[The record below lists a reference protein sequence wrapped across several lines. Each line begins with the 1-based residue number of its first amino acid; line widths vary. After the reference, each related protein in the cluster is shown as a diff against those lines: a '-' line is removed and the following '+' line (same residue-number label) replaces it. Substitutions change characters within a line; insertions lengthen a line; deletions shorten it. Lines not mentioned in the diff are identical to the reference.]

1 MTEAADRIFTDA
13 VVHPLDGSPEA
24 EAVAVR
30 DGRVVRVDT
39 AYEVG
44 FLEGVGTDVV
54 DLGGRHLLPGFV
66 DAHTHMEFV
75 GRRLLEADLTGA
87 GSPGACFDRLR
98 AAGTGHRGDD
108 WLLGYG
114 YDESRWSGDY
124 LTRGDLDSV
133 SDERPVAAFREDMH
147 LVSVNSVA
155 LDRYRGEMPADDV
168 RTAGGEPT
176 GVLVEGAVDAV
187 YEATRPGP
195 EGMRAYLLAAQE
207 HATAR
212 GVTAVHDMVRRS
224 AAPRV
229 YRDLDAGGELA
240 LRVRINY
247 WADHL
252 DAVLETG
259 LRTNGGSDRVRVG
272 AIKTYTDGS
281 IGGRTARLSEPYAD
295 AGREGEGNGDGS
307 GDEGTGDDGHGTR
320 GVFLESR
327 EDLAGLVGRAD
338 DAGLQV
344 ALHAIGD
351 EAIELAL
358 DALEG
363 SEGTRHRIEHAEVLT
378 DDLIERLGAAGVVVS
393 AQPNFL
399 KWAREGG
406 LYDSR
411 LGVERRRDSNRF
423 GALQEAGATL
433 AFGSDCMPLGPLYG
447 VQQTVTAPEPAQRLS
462 VTDAL
467 RAYTRGAAYAGF
479 DEDRTGTV
487 ERGKCADFAVLEE
500 SPWEVPEDGIADID
514 VAMTVVGG
522 EVVYE
527 DS

>member
-1 MTEAADRIFTDA
+1 MTAPADVIFRNG
-13 VVHPLDGSPEA
+13 VVHPLDGSEETA

-30 DGRVVRVDT
+30 DGRVVRVDKS
-39 AYEVG
+39 YEVG
-44 FLEGVGTDVV
+44 FLEGVETDVV
-54 DLGGRHLLPGFV
+54 DLDGRHLLPGFV

-75 GRRLLEADLTGA
+75 GRRRMEADLTGA
-87 GSPGACFDRLR
+87 DSPEACLDRLR
-98 AAGTGHRGDD
+98 GAPTDHRKDD
-108 WLLGYG
+108 WILGYG
-114 YDESRWSGDY
+114 YDESRWDGDY
-124 LTRGDLDSV
+124 LTREDLDSV
-133 SDERPVAAFREDMH
+133 SEDRPVAAFREDMH
-147 LVSVNSVA
+147 LVSVNSAA
-155 LDRYRGEMPADDV
+155 LERHRDEMPADDV
-168 RTAGGEPT
+168 HTAGGEPT
-176 GVLVEGAVDAV
+176 GVLVEGAVDVV
-187 YEATRPGP
+187 YEATKPGP
-195 EGMRAYLLAAQE
+195 GGMRAYLQAAQE
-207 HATAR
+207 HANAR

-229 YRDLDAGGELA
+229 YRELEA
-240 LRVRINY
+240 DDELSLRVRVNY

-252 DAVLETG
+252 DAVVETG

-295 AGREGEGNGDGS
+295 GGEGEDTAGGTDNGEGEGDC
-307 GDEGTGDDGHGTR
+307 

-327 EDLAGLVGRAD
+327 EDLQALVGRAE

-351 EAIELAL
+351 EAIALAL
-358 DALEG
+358 DALQG
-363 SEGTRHRIEHAEVLT
+363 SDGERHRIEHAEVLT
-378 DDLIERLGAAGVVVS
+378 DELIERIGASEVVVS

-423 GALQEAGATL
+423 GALREAGATL

-447 VQQTVTAPEPAQRLS
+447 VGQAVTAPEPAQRLS

-479 DEDRTGTV
+479 DEDRMGTV
-487 ERGKCADFAVLEE
+487 EPGKCGDFVILDE
-500 SPWEVPEDGIADID
+500 SPWAVPDDEIDDID

-527 DS
+527 DL

>member
-1 MTEAADRIFTDA
+1 MTEAADRVFTNA
-13 VVHPLDGSPEA
+13 VVHPLDGSPDA

-44 FLEGVGTDVV
+44 FLDGVETDVV

-75 GRRLLEADLTGA
+75 GRRLLEADLTDA
-87 GSPGACFDRLR
+87 DSPGSCLDRLR
-98 AAGTGHRGDD
+98 AAGTDHREDG
-108 WLLGYG
+108 WILGYG
-114 YDESRWSGDY
+114 YDESRWGGDY
-124 LTRGDLDSV
+124 LTRRDLDSV
-133 SDERPVAAFREDMH
+133 SEDRPVAAFREDMH

-155 LDRYRGEMPADDV
+155 LDRYRGAMPADDV
-168 RTAGGEPT
+168 RTTDGEPT

-187 YEATRPGP
+187 YEATKAGP
-195 EGMRAYLLAAQE
+195 EGMRAYLRAAQE

-229 YRDLDAGGELA
+229 YRELDAAGELA

-259 LRTNGGSDRVRVG
+259 LQTNGGSARVRVG

-295 AGREGEGNGDGS
+295 AGGGVDGSSDEGDGP
-307 GDEGTGDDGHGTR
+307 GIR
-320 GVFLESR
+320 GVLLESR
-327 EDLAGLVGRAD
+327 EDLAELVDRAD
-338 DAGLQV
+338 GAGLQL

-351 EAIELAL
+351 EAIALAL

-363 SEGTRHRIEHAEVLT
+363 TAGDRHRIEHAEVLT
-378 DDLIERLGAAGVVVS
+378 DDLVERSGEADVVVS

-411 LGVERRRDSNRF
+411 LGGERRRESNRF
-423 GALQEAGATL
+423 GALREAGATL

-447 VQQTVTAPEPAQRLS
+447 VQQTVTAPEPAQRLP
-462 VTDAL
+462 VTGAI

-479 DEDRTGTV
+479 DEDRMGTV
-487 ERGKCADFAVLEE
+487 ERGKCADFAVLED
-500 SPWEVPEDGIADID
+500 SPWEVPGDEIADID

-522 EVVYE
+522 EVVYDGE
-527 DS
+527 SSRPV